1 MTKVLRENDKEIKI
15 KPYKEMMEYYEDYII
30 PLREF
35 FKKNPEKRKKIF
47 DV

>member
-1 MTKVLRENDKEIKI
+1 
-15 KPYKEMMEYYEDYII
+15 MMEYYEDYII